1 MVATLEELQSLLPSS
16 ASIPVGEPIIP
27 EIGDVSSVPGPHTF
41 SPSTATPTPIEA
53 PAPVPSTPLSIP
65 SPSPSAQISLPE
77 LQAMLPEK
85 SFEDRAKTKAGE
97 LTSDALSSIYD
108 RITGTDVSDPQ
119 ALERLVTTLFGSM
132 VGAQL
137 GAKTPGPPIAK
148 GAGILGGAIA
158 GVALGTAVPEVILRG
173 LEEIGI
179 IPEGQADKVVLSW
192 EELRTVLKGEI
203 LLETATLG
211 GAGLL
216 RTGGRLTGQ
225 LFTGMT
231 REGRRLAEL
240 AAKYG
245 IDLLPVQVGDR
256 RIGKG
261 FVAVLGRFPF
271 VSRPFTIRGTATEKA
286 FERRVVDMPELIAP
300 IFRDNDLS
308 IKIYED
314 AKTLLK
320 GFNDNFRNKYKLLWE
335 DAERMGVGVRPE
347 HTLSEAKAIRE
358 EILKKTTTGVDEAL
372 GLKKKE
378 VSGIHKKFLDYMDE
392 HIFKMEKF
400 TPGEDISYIR
410 REQTLREMDGL
421 ASVIDN
427 FRLEL
432 EPGQAKPVQNYLR
445 RIKFAILQDMKSN
458 TFGQGAE
465 EIAARVREIDKSFSF
480 VMETFFETATAKK
493 FGAFHK
499 RGLRAIEFD
508 KATRR
513 NIDELAKAVINV
525 NSPIAMAE
533 LRRLV
538 EPSTFRS
545 IKAAILYDALRGPT
559 SRSRTGEHLIF
570 DAHDFERRIGFQS
583 KRDPKRATFEYLFK
597 TGNVTIKDIENFME
611 IGKKISGLEIPNVS
625 AFIARRATLGGRAA
639 VWSAFTVG
647 ATGSAASGYDSGG
660 FLGLAANTLLFIG
673 GTRLLSATLANPR
686 TARAF
691 LRIADK
697 EASTA
702 AKRAAIVRIVRLGVE
717 RIGADSLIEGGIET
731 YDKIYPGEGN
741 IDELF
746 LPGPGITEEQKQSG
760 ALRQEKL
767 KIAEILAYAS
777 GYVSLGLG
785 TTPPEPSELSNSLLP
800 TFHKGGLITKDAGL
814 KQLAEKYD
822 TIPDLQR
829 DKQLRQLHHY
839 DNNTF
844 NQLLDYLENR

>member
-1 MVATLEELQSLLPSS
+1 MAAPLKELQSLLPDSTP
-16 ASIPVGEPIIP
+16 IPVEEPVIP
-27 EIGDVSSVPGPHTF
+27 GIAETLSPAGPHTF
-41 SPSTATPTPIEA
+41 SPPIATPTSIED
-53 PAPVPSTPLSIP
+53 PTPSTPFSMP
-65 SPSPSAQISLPE
+65 SPSPSAQVSLPE
-77 LQAMLPEK
+77 LQAMLPEQ
-85 SFEDRAKTKAGE
+85 SFVDKATSKAGE
-97 LTSDALSSIYD
+97 LSSDALSSIYD

-119 ALERLVTTLFGSM
+119 AIERLITTLFGSM
-132 VGAQL
+132 AGAQL

-148 GAGILGGAIA
+148 AAGILGGAIT

-173 LEEIGI
+173 FEAIGI

-192 EELRTVLKGEI
+192 EELRTVLKGEV

-216 RTGGRLTGQ
+216 RTGGRLTAQ
-225 LFTGMT
+225 AFTGMT
-231 REGRRLAEL
+231 KEGRRLAEIGARL
-240 AAKYG
+240 G
-245 IDLLPVQVGDR
+245 IDLLPVQLGDR

-271 VSRPFTIRGTATEKA
+271 VSRPFMIRGTATEIA
-286 FERRVVDMPELIAP
+286 FEKRVSDMPELIAP

-320 GFNDNFRNKYKLLWE
+320 GFNDGFKKQYKQLWE

-358 EILKKTTTGVDEAL
+358 DILKKTTTGVDEAL

-378 VSGIHKKFLDYMDE
+378 VSGIYKKFLDYMDE

-400 TPGEDISYIR
+400 TPGEEISYMR

-421 ASVIDN
+421 ASLIDN

-432 EPGQAKPVQNYLR
+432 EPGQVRVVQNYLR
-445 RIKFAILQDMKSN
+445 KMKFAILQDMKSN

-465 EIAARVREIDKSFSF
+465 EIAARVRKIDENFSF
-480 VMETFFETATAKK
+480 VMSTFFETATAKK
-493 FGAFHK
+493 FGGFHR

-513 NIDELAKAVINV
+513 NVDELAKAVINV
-525 NSPIAMAE
+525 NSPLAMAE
-533 LRRLV
+533 LRKLV
-538 EPSTFRS
+538 DVSTFRS
-545 IKAAILYDALRGPT
+545 IKASILYDALRGPT
-559 SRSRTGEHLIF
+559 SRSRTGEHLVF

-583 KRDPKRATFEYLFK
+583 KRDPKRDTFEYLFK

-647 ATGSAASGYDSGG
+647 AAGGAASGYNSGG

-673 GTRLLSATLANPR
+673 GTRLLAATLANPR

-691 LRIADK
+691 LRVADK

-702 AKRAAIVRIVRLGVE
+702 AKRAAIVRIVRIGVE
-717 RIGADSLIEGGIET
+717 RIGSESLIESGKET
-731 YDKIYPGEGN
+731 YDKVYPGEDN
-741 IDELF
+741 IEELF
-746 LPGPGITEEQKQSG
+746 LPGPGLNEEQKQSG
-760 ALRQEKL
+760 LQRQEKL
-767 KIAEILAYAS
+767 KTDEILSYAN
-777 GYVSLGLG
+777 GYISLGLG
-785 TTPPEPSELSNSLLP
+785 ITPPDPGISNSLLP
-800 TFHKGGLITKDAGL
+800 VFHKGGLITKDAGL
-814 KQLAEKYD
+814 
-822 TIPDLQR
+822 
-829 DKQLRQLHHY
+829 
-839 DNNTF
+839 
-844 NQLLDYLENR
+844 